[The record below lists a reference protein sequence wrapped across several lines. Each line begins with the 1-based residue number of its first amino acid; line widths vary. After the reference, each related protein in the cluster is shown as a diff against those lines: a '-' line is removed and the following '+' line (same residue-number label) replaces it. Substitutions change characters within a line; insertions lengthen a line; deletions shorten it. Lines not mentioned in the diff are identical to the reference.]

1 MLYKSLLLCGIYFL
15 FYGVSMGQNVRG
27 VVTTDEDIILP
38 GAQVWLAGYEQSA
51 VYANKLGDYQLP
63 WPEGQDSLL
72 LLASYV
78 GYQMDTT
85 LVFGSGYHHLR
96 LRPMDVLNTIVVEDR
111 RAGQYLS
118 NLTPV
123 KTEVISSA
131 ELAKG
136 ACCDLAGCFNTNAS
150 VQSAVTNVVTNTKE
164 LRILGLGGVYNQILL
179 DGFPLIYGSSYTYGM
194 STLPGPF
201 IENIYISKGANSIL
215 QGWEGI
221 SGQVNVET
229 KDPNQSPR
237 YFGNMYINSF
247 GEKQFNA
254 FTTLKH
260 KKVKNLLA
268 IHAVLPANEI
278 DRDDDQ
284 FLDLPLLRRISVY
297 NRTHWGDPGEDKWSS
312 SLGIRWVGERRI
324 GGQRGFEDDRD
335 KGSDQIY
342 GQAIS
347 FSQPEMWVRLTR
359 RMNERN
365 RMVAFA
371 SAQYHDQDSWY
382 GILNYQNR
390 QVMANTTIQWER
402 ESASGNTL
410 RMGVS
415 GRYLHI
421 TEDLDYGANPLALPQ
436 GGVYERQDN
445 IGGVFAEQIRY
456 YWDDRLTW
464 ILGVR
469 YDHHQKF
476 GGRFTPRTLLKI
488 DPNSH
493 TSIRASLGYGWRMAN
508 IFTENVFL
516 LASNRRVVFEG
527 DLHPEGAWNAG
538 INLNREL
545 DLGTWTGR
553 WGMDYYETRFT
564 NQIFPDYNQAPDM
577 AIIANYTGRSVSRAF
592 QTDLDMNH
600 PTGWQLK
607 FAYNFLEVFR
617 GEGADKTILPFNPTH
632 KLLGVVSYAPTRFP
646 FQVDAHSHW
655 YGKQKLPNTSLNPE
669 IYQRPATSE
678 TYMTITLQLT
688 WRFKQWELYGG
699 CENIF
704 DFRQERPILGW
715 EDPFGPYFDT
725 ALAWGPTR
733 GREFYLGLRW
743 RME

>member
-1 MLYKSLLLCGIYFL
+1 MLNRNLLLCGIFL
-15 FYGVSMGQNVRG
+15 MFYGISTGQNIRG
-27 VVTTDEDIILP
+27 VVTTHEDIILP
-38 GAQVWLAGYEQSA
+38 GAQVWLAGYEQTA
-51 VYANKLGDYQLP
+51 VFTNEMGDYQIR
-63 WPEGQDSLL
+63 WPEGADSLML
-72 LLASYV
+72 LVNYV
-78 GYQMDTT
+78 GYRMDTT
-85 LVFGSGYHHLR
+85 LISGGGYYHIR
-96 LRPMDVLNTIVVEDR
+96 LTPMDVLSTVMVADR

-118 NLTPV
+118 NLTPI

-136 ACCDLAGCFNTNAS
+136 ACCDLAGCFNTNGS
-150 VQSAVTNVVTNTKE
+150 VQAAVTNVVTNTKE

-179 DGFPLIYGSSYTYGM
+179 DGFPLILGSSYTYGM

-201 IENIYISKGANSIL
+201 IENIFISKGANSVL

-229 KDPNQSPR
+229 KDPGHSPR

-254 FTTLKH
+254 FTTFGNE
-260 KKVKNLLA
+260 KVKNLLA
-268 IHAVLPANEI
+268 VHVVRPANEI

-284 FLDLPLLRRISVY
+284 FLDLPLLNRISVY
-297 NRTHWGDPGEDKWSS
+297 NRLQIGNPDADTWSS
-312 SLGIRWVGERRI
+312 SLGLRWVGERRI
-324 GGQRGFEDDRD
+324 GGQRGYEADRD
-335 KGSDQIY
+335 QGSNQIY
-342 GQAIS
+342 GQAIN
-347 FSQPEMWVRLTR
+347 FSQPEMWFRLNR
-359 RMNERN
+359 RINERA
-365 RMVAFA
+365 RIVTLI

-382 GILNYQNR
+382 GIMNYRNR
-390 QVMANTTIQWER
+390 QTLANMTIQWEQ

-410 RMGVS
+410 RMGMS
-415 GRYLHI
+415 GRLLRLS
-421 TEDLDYGANPLALPQ
+421 EDLNYGANPLALPQ
-436 GGVYERQDN
+436 GGAYERQDK

-464 ILGVR
+464 ILGLR
-469 YDHHQKF
+469 YDHHQEF

-488 DPNSH
+488 DPYPH
-493 TSIRASLGYGWRMAN
+493 TSIRASVGYGWRMAN
-508 IFTENVFL
+508 VFTENVFL

-538 INLNREL
+538 INLNRDL
-545 DLGTWTGR
+545 DFGTWTGR

-564 NQIFPDYNQAPDM
+564 NQIFPDYNQAPDL
-577 AIIANYTGRSVSRAF
+577 AVIANFTGRSVSRAY

-600 PTGWQLK
+600 PSGWQLK
-607 FAYNFLEVFR
+607 FAYNYLEVFR
-617 GEGADKTILPFNPTH
+617 GEGAEKTILPFNPAH
-632 KLLGVVSYAPTRFP
+632 KLLGVVSFAPPSLP
-646 FQVDAHSHW
+646 FQIDAHGHW
-655 YGKQKLPNTSLNPE
+655 YGKQILPNTTMNPE

-688 WRFKQWELYGG
+688 WRFKQWEVYGG

-704 DFRQERPILGW
+704 DYRQERPILGW

-733 GREFYLGLRW
+733 GREFYIGLRW
-743 RME
+743 RLE

>member
-1 MLYKSLLLCGIYFL
+1 MLNRKLLLCGIFLL
-15 FYGVSMGQNVRG
+15 FYGISIGQNIRG
-27 VVTTDEDIILP
+27 VVTTLEDIILP
-38 GAQVWLAGYEQSA
+38 GAQVWLSGYEQNA
-51 VYANKLGDYQLP
+51 LYTNGMGDYQLT
-63 WPEGQDSLL
+63 WPEGEDSLL

-96 LRPMDVLNTIVVEDR
+96 LQSMEVLNTIVVEDR

-150 VQSAVTNVVTNTKE
+150 VQAAVTNVVTNTKE

-179 DGFPLIYGSSYTYGM
+179 DGFPLISGSSYTYGM
-194 STLPGPF
+194 STLPGSF
-201 IENIYISKGANSIL
+201 IENIYISKGANSVL

-229 KDPNQSPR
+229 KDPDQSPR

-254 FTTLKH
+254 FTTIRNE
-260 KKVKNLLA
+260 KVKNLLA
-268 IHAVLPANEI
+268 VHAVLPANEI
-278 DRDDDQ
+278 DRDADQ
-284 FLDLPLLRRISVY
+284 FLDLPLLSRISIY
-297 NRTHWGDPGEDKWSS
+297 NRLHLGNPVADTWSS
-312 SLGIRWVGERRI
+312 SLGIRWVGEQRI
-324 GGQRGFEDDRD
+324 GGQRGYQPDRD
-335 KGSDQIY
+335 QGSDQIY
-342 GQAIS
+342 GQAIN
-347 FSQPEMWVRLTR
+347 FSQPEMWFRLNR
-359 RMNERN
+359 RVNDKARI
-365 RMVAFA
+365 VAFI

-382 GILNYQNR
+382 GILNYRNR
-390 QVMANTTIQWER
+390 QTLANMTIQWEQ

-415 GRYLHI
+415 GRLLRLS
-421 TEDLDYGANPLALPQ
+421 EDLNYGANPLALPQ
-436 GGVYERQDN
+436 GGAYERQDN

-456 YWDDRLTW
+456 FWDDRLTW
-464 ILGVR
+464 ILGLR

-488 DPNSH
+488 DPYPH
-493 TSIRASLGYGWRMAN
+493 TSIRASVGYGWRMAN

-527 DLHPEGAWNAG
+527 DLHPEGAWNTG

-545 DLGTWTGR
+545 DLGIWTGR

-564 NQIFPDYNQAPDM
+564 NQIFPDYDQAPDK
-577 AIIANYTGRSVSRAF
+577 AVIANYTGRSVSRAY

-600 PTGWQLK
+600 PLGWQLK
-607 FAYNFLEVFR
+607 FAYNYLEVFR
-617 GEGADKTILPFNPTH
+617 GEGVEKTILPFNPTH
-632 KLLGVVSYAPTRFP
+632 KLLGVISYAPP
-646 FQVDAHSHW
+646 SLPIQLDAHGHW
-655 YGKQKLPNTSLNPE
+655 YGKQRLPNTTSNPE
-669 IYQRPATSE
+669 LYQRPATSD
-678 TYMTITLQLT
+678 TYMTITLQMT

-704 DFRQERPILGW
+704 DYRQERPILGW

-743 RME
+743 RLE